1 MKLQGLSPEALILLR
16 LALVVLSAALSY
28 WLTRHLLVRFIHRL
42 AERSR
47 TDVDDL
53 LVKYGV
59 FSALAYLVPLSVLYY
74 GAGFVPPL
82 AGFLTK
88 LVEILLAPAVAL
100 IITRSLSVILE
111 LYHRLPL
118 ARRHPIRGYIQI
130 LKFLVWIS
138 AGIVAV
144 CALLNRSPWV
154 LLSGLGAL
162 SAVLLLIFRN
172 TLLSFVASIQII
184 GQDLIRIGDWIE
196 APQFGADG
204 EVIEMTLYNVL
215 VQNWDKTIVSIPTYR
230 LMEESFKNWRGMER
244 AGGRRIK
251 RHILVDQTSV
261 RFLEGELLERLRR
274 VHLLRD
280 YLENKLREIEEYNRR
295 LGIDTAAS
303 PLNGRRLTNLGTFRI
318 YIEEYLKAH
327 PLIRKDMTLMVRQ
340 LQPTPEGLPLEVYC
354 FVADTRWVPYEK
366 VQADI
371 FDHILAAA
379 PEFEVRIFQKPT
391 GFDLKEAL
399 SGASSGF
406 RKDSAAADPDPRSS
420 PPRG

>member
-1 MKLQGLSPEALILLR
+1 MKPGNLPPEALLLGKIFLLGFSAW
-16 LALVVLSAALSY
+16 LAY
-28 WLTRHLLVRFIHRL
+28 WLTRRLLISSLHRL

-47 TDVDDL
+47 TDIDDL
-53 LVKYGV
+53 LVKHGV

-74 GAGFVPPL
+74 GSGFVPQIKGP
-82 AGFLTK
+82 LTK
-88 LVEILLAPAVAL
+88 LVEILMAPIVAL
-100 IITRSLSVILE
+100 IFNRGLSVALE
-111 LYHRLPL
+111 LYNRLPF
-118 ARRHPIRGYIQI
+118 ARRHPIRGYVQI
-130 LKFLVWIS
+130 LKFLVWLA

-144 CALLNRSPWV
+144 CTLLERSPWG

-162 SAVLLLIFRN
+162 SAILLLIFRN
-172 TLLSFVASIQII
+172 TILSFVASVQII
-184 GQDLIRIGDWIE
+184 SQDLIRIGDWIE

-230 LMEESFKNWRGMER
+230 LMEESFKNWRGMECS
-244 AGGRRIK
+244 GGRRIK
-251 RHILVDQTSV
+251 RHILVDQSSV
-261 RFLEGELLERLRR
+261 KFVDEELLERLKRIY
-274 VHLLRD
+274 LLRE
-280 YLENKLREIEEYNRR
+280 YLEHKLREIEEYNRR
-295 LGIDTAAS
+295 TGLDPDLS

-327 PLIRKDMTLMVRQ
+327 PMIRKDMTLMVRH
-340 LQPTPEGLPLEVYC
+340 LQPTAEGLPLEIYC

-379 PEFEVRIFQKPT
+379 PEFDLRVFQKPT

-399 SGASSGF
+399 SG
-406 RKDSAAADPDPRSS
+406 KCSAGSRYLKPSRT
-420 PPRG
+420 

>member
-1 MKLQGLSPEALILLR
+1 MNRVSLPEELVLLGKVLLLLGLSWFSFWI
-16 LALVVLSAALSY
+16 
-28 WLTRHLLVRFIHRL
+28 TRRLLVRFIHRI

-47 TDVDDL
+47 TDLDDL
-53 LVKYGV
+53 LVKHGV
-59 FSALAYLVPLSVLYY
+59 FSALAYLVPLAIVYY
-74 GAGFVPPL
+74 GAALLPP
-82 AGFLTK
+82 ARSFLSRA
-88 LVEILLAPAVAL
+88 VEVALAPVAAL
-100 IITRSLSVILE
+100 IITRGLSVLLE
-111 LYHRLPL
+111 LYNRLPF

-130 LKFLVWIS
+130 VKFLIWLS

-144 CALLNRSPWV
+144 CTLLDRSPWG

-162 SAVLLLIFRN
+162 SAILILVFRN
-172 TLLSFVASIQII
+172 TILSFVASIQII

-251 RHILVDQTSV
+251 RHLLVDQSSV
-261 RFLEGELLERLRR
+261 KFLEGELLERLRR
-274 VHLLRD
+274 VHLLKD
-280 YLENKLREIEEYNRR
+280 YLENKLREIEEWNRR
-295 LGIDTAAS
+295 MGIDTAAS
-303 PLNGRRLTNLGTFRI
+303 PLNGRRLTNLGTFRV

-327 PLIRKDMTLMVRQ
+327 PLIRKDMTLMVRH
-340 LQPTPEGLPLEVYC
+340 LQPTSEGLPLEIYC
-354 FVADTRWVPYEK
+354 FVADTRWVPYER

-379 PEFEVRIFQKPT
+379 PEFELRVFQKPT

-399 SGASSGF
+399 SGKCST
-406 RKDSAAADPDPRSS
+406 KRSS
-420 PPRG
+420 AN